1 MIQSSLYRA
10 LNKGFDY
17 QILACK
23 DFKESE
29 LAKEVISYF
38 KPNTKAILFPE
49 FRAKKND
56 DLRSFFEEF
65 LQLLGGLREFYQA
78 LENKQEAIIIAPIS
92 ALLHPLPKKEL
103 LESFKITLL
112 EKYNLKDLKDKLFYY
127 GYEILDLV
135 EVEGEAS
142 FRGDIVDIYA
152 PNSKAYR
159 LSFFD
164 TECESIKEFDPT
176 TQMSLKEDLLE
187 IEIPPTLFSLDE
199 PSYKDLKTKVEQS
212 PLNSFSKDLT
222 SFGLWFL
229 GEKAN
234 DLLHAYKSVIS
245 PKALEEIQE
254 LASLNE
260 LDCERFKSLKVLE
273 NAQGYEDLEIHAHAL
288 EGFIAL
294 HSNHKI
300 TLLAPNK
307 TILDNVLGTIKK
319 SNMDNVLGTIEKSNM
334 ECVIAPFVLNFK
346 TPDGIFISLNSF
358 ERKKK
363 RQKSKLA
370 LNELNPGEWVVHD
383 DYGVGVFSQLVQHSV
398 LGSKRDFLEIAYLGE
413 DKLLLPVENLHL
425 IARYVAQSDSVPV
438 KDRLGKGSFLKL
450 KAKVRTKLL
459 EIAGKII
466 ELAAERNLI
475 LGKKM
480 DTHLAE
486 LEVFKSHAGFEYTSD
501 QEKAIAEIS
510 KDLSSKRVMDR
521 LLSGDVGFG
530 KTEVA
535 MHAIFCAFLN
545 GFQSVLVVPTTLLA
559 HQHFETLRARF
570 ENFGVK
576 VARLD
581 RYASEKNKLLKAV
594 ELGLIDVLVGTHAI
608 LGAKFKN
615 LGLVVV
621 DEEHK
626 FGVKQ
631 KEALKELSKSV
642 HFLSMSATPIPR
654 TLNMALS
661 QIKSISSLKTP
672 PTDRKPSRT
681 FLKEKNDELLKEIIY
696 RELRRNGQIFYIH
709 NHIASISKVKTKL
722 ENLIPKLKIA
732 ILHSQINANK
742 SEEIM
747 LEFAKGNYQVLL
759 CTSIVE
765 SGIHLPNANTI
776 IIDNAQNFGLAD
788 LHQLRGRVGRGKKE
802 GFCYFLI
809 EDQKSLNEQALKR
822 LLALEKNSYLGSGE
836 SIAYH
841 DLEIRGGGNLLGQ
854 DQSGHIKN
862 IGYALYTRM
871 LEDAI
876 YELSGG
882 KKRLEKSVEI
892 QLGVSAFLNPELIA
906 SDSLRLDLYRRLS
919 LCENVDEVG
928 QIHEEI
934 EDRFGKIDDLSAQFL
949 QIITLKILANQL
961 GILKLSNFNQNITLT
976 YSDEKKESLK
986 APSKDDND
994 ILETLLK
1001 HLRAQISLKQR

>member
-38 KPNTKAILFPE
+38 KPNIKAVLFPE

-65 LQLLGGLREFYQA
+65 LQLLGALREFYQA
-78 LENKQEAIIIAPIS
+78 LENKQETIIIAPIS

-164 TECESIKEFDPT
+164 TECESIKELDPT

-199 PSYKDLKTKVEQS
+199 SSYKDLKTKVEQS

-222 SFGLWFL
+222 SFGLWLL

-260 LDCERFKSLKVLE
+260 LDYERFKFLEVLE

-307 TILDNVLGTIKK
+307 TILDNAISTL
-319 SNMDNVLGTIEKSNM
+319 EKSSM

-363 RQKSKLA
+363 HRKSKLA

-425 IARYVAQSDSVPV
+425 IARYVAQSDSVPA

-459 EIAGKII
+459 EIASKII

-480 DTHLAE
+480 DVHLAE

-545 GFQSVLVVPTTLLA
+545 GFQSALVVPTTLLA

-594 ELGLIDVLVGTHAI
+594 ELGQVDALIGTHAI
-608 LGAKFKN
+608 LGTKFKN

-661 QIKSISSLKTP
+661 QIKGISSLKTP

-836 SIAYH
+836 SVACH

-919 LCENVDEVG
+919 LCENIDEVG

-961 GILKLSNFNQNITLT
+961 GIIKLSNFNQNITLT

-1001 HLRAQISLKQR
+1001 HLRAQISLKRR

>member
-1 MIQSSLYRA
+1 MIQSSLYGA

-38 KPNTKAILFPE
+38 KPNTKTILFPE

-164 TECESIKEFDPT
+164 MECESIKEFDPT

-187 IEIPPTLFSLDE
+187 VEIPPTLFSLDE

-212 PLNSFSKDLT
+212 PFNSFSKDLT

-260 LDCERFKSLKVLE
+260 LDGERFKFLEVLE
-273 NAQGYEDLEIHAHAL
+273 NPQGYEDLEIHAHAL
-288 EGFIAL
+288 ESFIAL
-294 HSNHKI
+294 HSNRKI

-307 TILDNVLGTIKK
+307 TILDNAISAL
-319 SNMDNVLGTIEKSNM
+319 EKSHI

-370 LNELNPGEWVVHD
+370 LNELNAGEWVVHD

-425 IARYVAQSDSVPV
+425 IARYVVQSDSVPT

-450 KAKVRTKLL
+450 KAKVKTKLL
-459 EIAGKII
+459 EIASKII

-545 GFQSVLVVPTTLLA
+545 GFQSALVVPTTLLA

-594 ELGLIDVLVGTHAI
+594 ELGLVDVLVGTHAI

-661 QIKSISSLKTP
+661 QIKGISSLKIP

-722 ENLIPKLKIA
+722 EDLIPKLKIA
-732 ILHSQINANK
+732 ILHSQINAHE

-892 QLGVSAFLNPELIA
+892 QLSVSAFLNPELIA

-919 LCENVDEVG
+919 LCENTDEVG

-961 GILKLSNFNQNITLT
+961 GIIKLSNFNQNITIT

-1001 HLRAQISLKQR
+1001 HLRTQISLKRH

>member
-38 KPNTKAILFPE
+38 KPNIKAILFPE

-65 LQLLGGLREFYQA
+65 LQLLGSLREFYQA
-78 LENKQEAIIIAPIS
+78 LENKQETIIIAPIS

-142 FRGDIVDIYA
+142 FRGDIVDIYI

-164 TECESIKEFDPT
+164 TECESIKELDPT

-199 PSYKDLKTKVEQS
+199 SSYKDLKTKVEQS

-229 GEKAN
+229 DEKAQ
-234 DLLHAYKSVIS
+234 DLLSVYKSIIS
-245 PKALEEIQE
+245 PRALEEIQE

-260 LDCERFKSLKVLE
+260 LDCERFKFLKVLE
-273 NAQGYEDLEIHAHAL
+273 NAQDYEDLEIHAHAL

-294 HSNHKI
+294 HSNRKI

-307 TILDNVLGTIKK
+307 TILDNAISAL
-319 SNMDNVLGTIEKSNM
+319 EKSNI

-425 IARYVAQSDSVPV
+425 IARYVAQSDSVPA

-450 KAKVRTKLL
+450 KAKVKTKLL
-459 EIAGKII
+459 EIASKII

-480 DTHLAE
+480 DVHLAE

-545 GFQSVLVVPTTLLA
+545 GFQSALVVPTTLLA

-594 ELGLIDVLVGTHAI
+594 ELGLVDVLVGTHAI

-661 QIKSISSLKTP
+661 QIKGISSLKTP

-722 ENLIPKLKIA
+722 EELIPKLKIA
-732 ILHSQINANK
+732 ILHSQINANE

-862 IGYALYTRM
+862 IGYVLYTRM

-919 LCENVDEVG
+919 LCENTDEVG

-961 GILKLSNFNQNITLT
+961 GIIKLSNFNQNITLT

-1001 HLRAQISLKQR
+1001 HLRTQISLKRR

>member
-1 MIQSSLYRA
+1 MIQSILYRA
-10 LNKGFDY
+10 LNKGFDH

-23 DFKESE
+23 DFKESQ
-29 LAKEVISYF
+29 LAKEVISYV
-38 KPNTKAILFPE
+38 KPHAKAILFPE

-65 LQLLGGLREFYQA
+65 LHLLGALREFYQA

-103 LESFKITLL
+103 LKSFKITLL
-112 EKYNLKDLKDKLFYY
+112 EKYDLKALKDKLFYY

-164 TECESIKEFDPT
+164 TECESIKEFDPI
-176 TQMSLKEDLLE
+176 TQMSFKEKLLE

-199 PSYKDLKTKVEQS
+199 QSYQNLQTKVKQS
-212 PLNSFSKDLT
+212 PLNSFSKDLA

-229 GEKAN
+229 DEKAQ
-234 DLLHAYKSVIS
+234 DLLSVYKSIIS

-260 LDCERFKSLKVLE
+260 LDCERFKPLKILE
-273 NAQGYEDLEIHAHAL
+273 TPQGYEDLEIHAHAM
-288 EGFIAL
+288 ESFIAL
-294 HSNHKI
+294 HSNRKI

-307 TILDNVLGTIKK
+307 TILDNALGALDANHIQ
-319 SNMDNVLGTIEKSNM
+319 
-334 ECVIAPFVLNFK
+334 CVIAPFVLNFK
-346 TPDGIFISLNSF
+346 TPDEIFISLNSF

-370 LNELNPGEWVVHD
+370 LNELNAGEWVVHD

-425 IARYVAQSDSVPV
+425 IARYVAQSDSVPT

-459 EIAGKII
+459 EIASKII

-480 DTHLAE
+480 ETHLAE
-486 LEVFKSHAGFEYTSD
+486 LEIFKTHAGFEYTSD

-510 KDLSSKRVMDR
+510 KDLSSHRVMDR

-545 GFQSVLVVPTTLLA
+545 GFQSALVVPTTLLA

-581 RYASEKNKLLKAV
+581 RYVSEKNKLLKAV
-594 ELGLIDVLVGTHAI
+594 ESGLVDALVGTHAI

-615 LGLVVV
+615 LGLMVV

-661 QIKSISSLKTP
+661 QIKGISSLKTP

-681 FLKEKNDELLKEIIY
+681 FLKEKNDELLKEIIH

-709 NHIASISKVKTKL
+709 NHIASISKVKKEL

-732 ILHSQINANK
+732 ILHSQINANE

-809 EDQKSLNEQALKR
+809 EDQKSLSDQALKR

-892 QLGVSAFLNPELIA
+892 QLSVSAFLNPELIA

-934 EDRFGKIDDLSAQFL
+934 EDRFGKMDALSEQFL
-949 QIITLKILANQL
+949 QIITLKILANEL
-961 GILKLSNFNQNITLT
+961 GILKLSNFNQNITIA
-976 YSDEKKESLK
+976 YSDENKESLK

-1001 HLRAQISLKQR
+1001 HLRAQISLKRH

>member
-23 DFKESE
+23 DFKESK
-29 LAKEVISYF
+29 LAKEVINYF
-38 KPNTKAILFPE
+38 KPNIKAVLFPE

-65 LQLLGGLREFYQA
+65 LQLLGALREFYQA
-78 LENKQEAIIIAPIS
+78 LENKQETIIIAPIS

-112 EKYNLKDLKDKLFYY
+112 EKYNLKELKDKLFYY

-142 FRGDIVDIYA
+142 FRGDIVDIYI

-164 TECESIKEFDPT
+164 TECESIKELDPT
-176 TQMSLKEDLLE
+176 TQMSLKEELLE

-234 DLLHAYKSVIS
+234 DLLHTYKSIIS

-260 LDCERFKSLKVLE
+260 LDCERFKFLKVLE
-273 NAQGYEDLEIHAHAL
+273 NAQDYEDLEIHAHAL

-294 HSNHKI
+294 HSNRKI

-307 TILDNVLGTIKK
+307 TI
-319 SNMDNVLGTIEKSNM
+319 SDNVLGTIEKSSM

-363 RQKSKLA
+363 HKKSKLA

-413 DKLLLPVENLHL
+413 NKLLLPVENLHL
-425 IARYVAQSDSVPV
+425 IARYVAQSDSVPA

-459 EIAGKII
+459 EIASKII

-480 DTHLAE
+480 DVHLAE

-510 KDLSSKRVMDR
+510 RDLSSHRVMDR

-545 GFQSVLVVPTTLLA
+545 GFQSALVVPTTLLA

-594 ELGLIDVLVGTHAI
+594 ELGQVDVLVGTHAI

-615 LGLVVV
+615 LGLMVV

-661 QIKSISSLKTP
+661 QIKGISSLKTP

-934 EDRFGKIDDLSAQFL
+934 EDRFGKMDDLSAQFL

-961 GILKLSNFNQNITLT
+961 GIIKLSNFNQNITLT
-976 YSDEKKESLK
+976 YSDEHKESLK

-1001 HLRAQISLKQR
+1001 HLRTQISLKRR

>member
-23 DFKESE
+23 DFKESK
-29 LAKEVISYF
+29 LAKEVINYF

-78 LENKQEAIIIAPIS
+78 LENKQETIIIAPIS

-112 EKYNLKDLKDKLFYY
+112 GKYNLKDLKDKLFYY

-199 PSYKDLKTKVEQS
+199 PSYKNLKTKVEQS

-260 LDCERFKSLKVLE
+260 LDGERFKFLKVLE
-273 NAQGYEDLEIHAHAL
+273 NAQGYEDLEIPAHAL

-294 HSNHKI
+294 HSNRKI

-307 TILDNVLGTIKK
+307 TILDNVLGALER
-319 SNMDNVLGTIEKSNM
+319 SNI

-425 IARYVAQSDSVPV
+425 IARYVAQSDSVPA

-459 EIAGKII
+459 EIASKII

-480 DTHLAE
+480 DVHLAE

-510 KDLSSKRVMDR
+510 RDLSSHRVMDR

-545 GFQSVLVVPTTLLA
+545 GFQSALVVPTTLLA

-594 ELGLIDVLVGTHAI
+594 GLGLIDVLVGTHAI

-661 QIKSISSLKTP
+661 QIKGISSLKTP

-681 FLKEKNDELLKEIIY
+681 FLKEKNDELLKEIIH

-722 ENLIPKLKIA
+722 EDLIPKLKIA
-732 ILHSQINANK
+732 ILHSQINANE

-862 IGYALYTRM
+862 IGYALYTRI

-919 LCENVDEVG
+919 LCENADEVG

-961 GILKLSNFNQNITLT
+961 GILKLSNFNQNITIT

-1001 HLRAQISLKQR
+1001 HLRAQISLKRR

>member
-23 DFKESE
+23 DFKETE

-187 IEIPPTLFSLDE
+187 IEIPPTLFSLNE
-199 PSYKDLKTKVEQS
+199 QSYKDLKTKVEQS

-260 LDCERFKSLKVLE
+260 LDGERFKSLKVLE
-273 NAQGYEDLEIHAHAL
+273 NVQGYEDLEIHAHAL

-294 HSNHKI
+294 HSNRKI

-307 TILDNVLGTIKK
+307 TILNNAIIAL
-319 SNMDNVLGTIEKSNM
+319 EKSHI

-486 LEVFKSHAGFEYTSD
+486 LEIFKSHAGFEYTSD

-510 KDLSSKRVMDR
+510 KDLSSNRVMDR

-545 GFQSVLVVPTTLLA
+545 GFQSALVVPTTLLA
-559 HQHFETLRARF
+559 HQHFETLRVRF

-594 ELGLIDVLVGTHAI
+594 ELGLIDVLVGTHAV

-661 QIKSISSLKTP
+661 QIKGISSLKTP

-722 ENLIPKLKIA
+722 EDLIPKLKIA
-732 ILHSQINANK
+732 ILHSQINANE

-788 LHQLRGRVGRGKKE
+788 LHQLRGRVGRGKRE

-836 SIAYH
+836 SVAYH

-919 LCENVDEVG
+919 LCENTDEVG

-961 GILKLSNFNQNITLT
+961 GIIKLSNFNQNITIT

-1001 HLRAQISLKQR
+1001 HLRAQISLKRH

>member
-38 KPNTKAILFPE
+38 KPNIKAVLFPE

-65 LQLLGGLREFYQA
+65 LQLLGALREFYQA
-78 LENKQEAIIIAPIS
+78 LENKQETIIIAPIS

-164 TECESIKEFDPT
+164 TECESIKELDPT

-199 PSYKDLKTKVEQS
+199 SSYKDLKTKVEQS

-245 PKALEEIQE
+245 PRALEEIQE

-307 TILDNVLGTIKK
+307 TILDNAISTLER
-319 SNMDNVLGTIEKSNM
+319 SNI

-370 LNELNPGEWVVHD
+370 LNELNAGEWVVHD
-383 DYGVGVFSQLVQHSV
+383 DYGVGVFSQLVQHSI

-425 IARYVAQSDSVPV
+425 IARYVAQSDSVPA

-486 LEVFKSHAGFEYTSD
+486 LEIFKSHAGFEYTSD

-510 KDLSSKRVMDR
+510 RDLSSNRVMDR

-545 GFQSVLVVPTTLLA
+545 GFQSALVVPTTLLA

-594 ELGLIDVLVGTHAI
+594 ELGQVDALIGTHAI
-608 LGAKFKN
+608 LGTKFKN

-661 QIKSISSLKTP
+661 QIKGISSLKTP

-681 FLKEKNDELLKEIIY
+681 FLKEKNDELLKEIIH

-732 ILHSQINANK
+732 ILHSQINANE

-919 LCENVDEVG
+919 LCENTDEVG

-976 YSDEKKESLK
+976 YSDEHKESLK

-1001 HLRAQISLKQR
+1001 HLRAQISLKRR

>member
-127 GYEILDLV
+127 GYEIVDLV

-176 TQMSLKEDLLE
+176 TQMSLKEDWLE

-212 PLNSFSKDLT
+212 PFNSFSKDLI

-229 GEKAN
+229 EEKAN

-260 LDCERFKSLKVLE
+260 LDCERFKLLKVLE

-288 EGFIAL
+288 ESFITL
-294 HSNHKI
+294 HSNRKI

-307 TILDNVLGTIKK
+307 TILDNAVSALER
-319 SNMDNVLGTIEKSNM
+319 SNI

-398 LGSKRDFLEIAYLGE
+398 LGSKRDFLEIAYWGE

-425 IARYVAQSDSVPV
+425 IARYVAQSDSVPI

-459 EIAGKII
+459 EIASKII

-510 KDLSSKRVMDR
+510 KDLSSHRVMDR

-545 GFQSVLVVPTTLLA
+545 GFQSALVVPTTLLA

-661 QIKSISSLKTP
+661 QIKGISSLKTP

-722 ENLIPKLKIA
+722 EELIPKLKIA

-961 GILKLSNFNQNITLT
+961 GIIKLSNFNQNITLT

-1001 HLRAQISLKQR
+1001 HLRAQISLKRR

>member
-23 DFKESE
+23 DLKESE

-38 KPNTKAILFPE
+38 KPNIKAILFPE

-187 IEIPPTLFSLDE
+187 IEIPPTLFSLNE
-199 PSYKDLKTKVEQS
+199 QSYKDLKTKVEQS

-260 LDCERFKSLKVLE
+260 LDGERFKFLKVLE
-273 NAQGYEDLEIHAHAL
+273 NPQGYEDLEIHAHAL
-288 EGFIAL
+288 ESFIAL
-294 HSNHKI
+294 HSNRKI

-307 TILDNVLGTIKK
+307 TILDNAISVL
-319 SNMDNVLGTIEKSNM
+319 EKSHI

-370 LNELNPGEWVVHD
+370 LNELNAGEWVVHD

-425 IARYVAQSDSVPV
+425 IARYVAQSDSVPT

-450 KAKVRTKLL
+450 KAKVKTKLL
-459 EIAGKII
+459 EIASKIT

-486 LEVFKSHAGFEYTSD
+486 LEIFKSHAGFEYTSD

-510 KDLSSKRVMDR
+510 KDLSSHRVMDR

-545 GFQSVLVVPTTLLA
+545 GFQSALVVPTTLLA

-661 QIKSISSLKTP
+661 QIKGISSLKIP

-681 FLKEKNDELLKEIIY
+681 FLKEKNDELLKEIIH

-722 ENLIPKLKIA
+722 EDLIPKLKIA
-732 ILHSQINANK
+732 ILHSQINANE

-776 IIDNAQNFGLAD
+776 IVDNAQNFGLAD

-892 QLGVSAFLNPELIA
+892 QLGVSVFLNPELIA

-919 LCENVDEVG
+919 LCENTDEVG
-928 QIHEEI
+928 QIHGEI

-961 GILKLSNFNQNITLT
+961 GIIKLSNFNQNITIT
-976 YSDEKKESLK
+976 YGDEKKESLK

-1001 HLRAQISLKQR
+1001 HLRAQISLKRH

>member
-23 DFKESE
+23 DFKESK

-38 KPNTKAILFPE
+38 KPNIKAVLFPE

-78 LENKQEAIIIAPIS
+78 LEDKQEVIIIAPIS

-229 GEKAN
+229 GEKVQ
-234 DLLHAYKSVIS
+234 DLLSVYKSVIS

-260 LDCERFKSLKVLE
+260 LDGERFKSLKVLE

-294 HSNHKI
+294 HSHHKI

-307 TILDNVLGTIKK
+307 TILDNAISAL
-319 SNMDNVLGTIEKSNM
+319 EKSSM

-425 IARYVAQSDSVPV
+425 IARYVAQSDSVPA

-480 DTHLAE
+480 DVHLAE

-545 GFQSVLVVPTTLLA
+545 GFQSALVVPTTLLA

-594 ELGLIDVLVGTHAI
+594 ELGLVDVLVGTHAI

-661 QIKSISSLKTP
+661 QIKGISSLKTP

-681 FLKEKNDELLKEIIY
+681 FLKEKNDELLKEIIH

-722 ENLIPKLKIA
+722 EDLIPKLKIA
-732 ILHSQINANK
+732 ILHSQINANE

-919 LCENVDEVG
+919 LCENVDEVE

-976 YSDEKKESLK
+976 YNDEHKESLK

-1001 HLRAQISLKQR
+1001 HLRAQISLKRR

>member
-38 KPNTKAILFPE
+38 KPNIKAVLFPE

-164 TECESIKEFDPT
+164 TECESIKELDPT

-229 GEKAN
+229 GEKAQ
-234 DLLHAYKSVIS
+234 DLLIVHKSIIS
-245 PKALEEIQE
+245 PRALEEIQE

-260 LDCERFKSLKVLE
+260 LDGERFKFLKVLE

-307 TILDNVLGTIKK
+307 TILDNAV
-319 SNMDNVLGTIEKSNM
+319 SAIEKSSM

-346 TPDGIFISLNSF
+346 TPDRIFISLNSF

-363 RQKSKLA
+363 YRKSKLA
-370 LNELNPGEWVVHD
+370 LNELNAGEWVVHD

-459 EIAGKII
+459 EIASKII

-510 KDLSSKRVMDR
+510 KDLSSHRVMDR

-545 GFQSVLVVPTTLLA
+545 GFQSALVVPTTLLA

-594 ELGLIDVLVGTHAI
+594 GLGLVDVLVGTHAV

-661 QIKSISSLKTP
+661 QIKGISSLKTP

-722 ENLIPKLKIA
+722 EELIPKLKIA
-732 ILHSQINANK
+732 ILHSQINANE

-919 LCENVDEVG
+919 LCEDVDEVG

-961 GILKLSNFNQNITLT
+961 GIIKLSNFNQNITLT
-976 YSDEKKESLK
+976 YSDEHKESLK

-1001 HLRAQISLKQR
+1001 HLRAQISLKRR

>member
-78 LENKQEAIIIAPIS
+78 LENKQETIIIAPIS

-164 TECESIKEFDPT
+164 AECESIKEFDPI

-273 NAQGYEDLEIHAHAL
+273 NPQGYEDLEIHAHAL

-294 HSNHKI
+294 HSHHKI

-307 TILDNVLGTIKK
+307 TILDNAISAL
-319 SNMDNVLGTIEKSNM
+319 EKSHI

-425 IARYVAQSDSVPV
+425 IARYVAQSDSVPA

-486 LEVFKSHAGFEYTSD
+486 LEIFKSHAGFEYTSD

-545 GFQSVLVVPTTLLA
+545 GFQSALVVPTTLLA

-661 QIKSISSLKTP
+661 QIKGISSLKTP
-672 PTDRKPSRT
+672 PTDRKPIRT

-709 NHIASISKVKTKL
+709 NHIASILKVKTKL
-722 ENLIPKLKIA
+722 EELIPKLKIA
-732 ILHSQINANK
+732 ILHSQINANE

-809 EDQKSLNEQALKR
+809 ENQKSLNEQALKR

-836 SIAYH
+836 SVAYH

-882 KKRLEKSVEI
+882 KKRLEKSVEV

-919 LCENVDEVG
+919 LCENTDEVG

-961 GILKLSNFNQNITLT
+961 GIIKLSNFNQNITIT
-976 YSDEKKESLK
+976 YGDEKKESLK

-1001 HLRAQISLKQR
+1001 HLRAQISLKRR

>member
-38 KPNTKAILFPE
+38 KPHTKAILFPE

-212 PLNSFSKDLT
+212 PLNSFPKDLT

-229 GEKAN
+229 REKAN

-260 LDCERFKSLKVLE
+260 LDCERFKFLKVLE

-307 TILDNVLGTIKK
+307 TILDNVLGTI
-319 SNMDNVLGTIEKSNM
+319 EKSSM

-383 DYGVGVFSQLVQHSV
+383 DYGVGVFSQLIQHSV

-425 IARYVAQSDSVPV
+425 IARYVAQSDSVPA

-480 DTHLAE
+480 DVHLAE

-510 KDLSSKRVMDR
+510 KDLSSHRVMDR

-545 GFQSVLVVPTTLLA
+545 GFQSALVVPTTLLA

-594 ELGLIDVLVGTHAI
+594 ELGLVDVLVGTHAI

-661 QIKSISSLKTP
+661 QIKGISSLKTP

-722 ENLIPKLKIA
+722 EDLIPKLKIA

-919 LCENVDEVG
+919 LCENTDEVG

-961 GILKLSNFNQNITLT
+961 GIIKLSNFNQNITIT

-1001 HLRAQISLKQR
+1001 HLRAQISLKRR

>member
-38 KPNTKAILFPE
+38 KPSTKAILFPE

-164 TECESIKEFDPT
+164 TECESIKEFDPI

-187 IEIPPTLFSLDE
+187 IEIPPTLFSLNE
-199 PSYKDLKTKVEQS
+199 QSYKDLKTKVEQS

-245 PKALEEIQE
+245 PRALEEIQE

-260 LDCERFKSLKVLE
+260 LDGERFKFLKVLE
-273 NAQGYEDLEIHAHAL
+273 SPQDYEDLEIHAHAL
-288 EGFIAL
+288 ESFIAL
-294 HSNHKI
+294 HLNRKI

-307 TILDNVLGTIKK
+307 TILDNAISTL
-319 SNMDNVLGTIEKSNM
+319 EKSHI

-370 LNELNPGEWVVHD
+370 LNELNAGEWVVHD

-398 LGSKRDFLEIAYLGE
+398 LGSKRDFLEIAYFGE

-425 IARYVAQSDSVPV
+425 IARYVVQSDSVPI

-450 KAKVRTKLL
+450 KAKVKTKLL
-459 EIAGKII
+459 EIASKII

-661 QIKSISSLKTP
+661 QIKGISSLKIP

-722 ENLIPKLKIA
+722 EDLIPKLKIA
-732 ILHSQINANK
+732 ILHSQISANE

-892 QLGVSAFLNPELIA
+892 QLSVSAFLNPELIG

-919 LCENVDEVG
+919 LCENTDEVG

-949 QIITLKILANQL
+949 QIIVLKILANQL
-961 GILKLSNFNQNITLT
+961 GIIKLSNFNQNITIT

-1001 HLRAQISLKQR
+1001 HLRAQISLKRH

>member
-1 MIQSSLYRA
+1 MIQSSLYKA

-23 DFKESE
+23 DFKESK

-38 KPNTKAILFPE
+38 KPNIKAVLFPE

-65 LQLLGGLREFYQA
+65 LQLLGALREFYQA
-78 LENKQEAIIIAPIS
+78 LENKQEVIIIAPIS

-142 FRGDIVDIYA
+142 FRGDIVDIYI

-164 TECESIKEFDPT
+164 AECESIKELDPT

-234 DLLHAYKSVIS
+234 DLLHAYKSIIS

-260 LDCERFKSLKVLE
+260 LDDERFKFLKVLE

-307 TILDNVLGTIKK
+307 TILDNAISALDAG
-319 SNMDNVLGTIEKSNM
+319 NM

-346 TPDGIFISLNSF
+346 TPDRIFISLNSF

-363 RQKSKLA
+363 HRKSKLA
-370 LNELNPGEWVVHD
+370 LNELNAGEWVVHD
-383 DYGVGVFSQLVQHSV
+383 DYGVGVFSQLIQHSV
-398 LGSKRDFLEIAYLGE
+398 LGSKRDFLEIAYFGE

-510 KDLSSKRVMDR
+510 KDLSSHRVMDR

-545 GFQSVLVVPTTLLA
+545 GFQSALVVPTTLLA

-581 RYASEKNKLLKAV
+581 RYIKTSEKNKLLKAV
-594 ELGLIDVLVGTHAI
+594 ELGQVDALIGTHVI
-608 LGAKFKN
+608 LGTKFKN
-615 LGLVVV
+615 LGLMVV

-661 QIKSISSLKTP
+661 QIKGISSLKTP

-681 FLKEKNDELLKEIIY
+681 FLKEKNDELLKEIIH

-722 ENLIPKLKIA
+722 EELIPKLKIA
-732 ILHSQINANK
+732 ILHSQINANE

-747 LEFAKGNYQVLL
+747 LEFAKGSYQVLL

-934 EDRFGKIDDLSAQFL
+934 EDRFGKMDDLSAQFL

-1001 HLRAQISLKQR
+1001 HLRAQISLKRR

>member
-23 DFKESE
+23 DFKESK

-38 KPNTKAILFPE
+38 KPNIKAILFPE
-49 FRAKKND
+49 FRTKKND

-65 LQLLGGLREFYQA
+65 LQLLGALREFYQA
-78 LENKQEAIIIAPIS
+78 LENKQETIIIAPIS

-164 TECESIKEFDPT
+164 AECESIKEFDPT

-229 GEKAN
+229 GEKAQ
-234 DLLHAYKSVIS
+234 DLLSVYKSVIS
-245 PKALEEIQE
+245 PRALEEIQE

-260 LDCERFKSLKVLE
+260 LDYERFKFLKVLE

-288 EGFIAL
+288 EGFITL

-307 TILDNVLGTIKK
+307 TILDNVLGA
-319 SNMDNVLGTIEKSNM
+319 LEKSSM

-425 IARYVAQSDSVPV
+425 IARYVVQSDSVPA

-459 EIAGKII
+459 EIASKII

-480 DTHLAE
+480 DVHLAE

-510 KDLSSKRVMDR
+510 KDLSSHRVMDR

-545 GFQSVLVVPTTLLA
+545 GFQSALVVPTTLLA

-594 ELGLIDVLVGTHAI
+594 ELGLVDVLVGTHAI

-661 QIKSISSLKTP
+661 QIKGISSLKTP

-681 FLKEKNDELLKEIIY
+681 FLKEKNDELLKEIIH

-732 ILHSQINANK
+732 ILHSQINAYE

-836 SIAYH
+836 SVAYH

-1001 HLRAQISLKQR
+1001 HLRTQISLKRR

>member
-1 MIQSSLYRA
+1 MIQSSLYGA

-187 IEIPPTLFSLDE
+187 IEIPPTLFSLNE
-199 PSYKDLKTKVEQS
+199 QSYKDLKTKVEQS

-260 LDCERFKSLKVLE
+260 LNWEHFKFLKVLE
-273 NAQGYEDLEIHAHAL
+273 SQQGYEDLEIHAHAL
-288 EGFIAL
+288 ESFIAL

-307 TILDNVLGTIKK
+307 TILDNAISAL
-319 SNMDNVLGTIEKSNM
+319 EKSSI

-370 LNELNPGEWVVHD
+370 LNELNAGEWVVHD

-398 LGSKRDFLEIAYLGE
+398 LGSKRDFLEIAYWGE

-425 IARYVAQSDSVPV
+425 IARYVAQSDSVPT

-450 KAKVRTKLL
+450 KAKVKTKLL
-459 EIAGKII
+459 EIASKII

-486 LEVFKSHAGFEYTSD
+486 LEIFKSHAGFEYTSD

-545 GFQSVLVVPTTLLA
+545 GFQSALVVPTTLLA
-559 HQHFETLRARF
+559 HQHFETLRTRF

-594 ELGLIDVLVGTHAI
+594 ELGLVDVLVGTHAI

-661 QIKSISSLKTP
+661 QIKGISSLKIP

-722 ENLIPKLKIA
+722 EDLIPKLKIA
-732 ILHSQINANK
+732 ILHSQISAHE

-892 QLGVSAFLNPELIA
+892 QLSVSAFLNPELIA

-919 LCENVDEVG
+919 LCENTDEVG

-961 GILKLSNFNQNITLT
+961 GIIKLSNFSQNITIT

-1001 HLRAQISLKQR
+1001 HLRAQISLKRH

>member
-65 LQLLGGLREFYQA
+65 LQLLGGLREFYRA
-78 LENKQEAIIIAPIS
+78 LENKQETIIIAPIS

-127 GYEILDLV
+127 GYEIVDLV

-164 TECESIKEFDPT
+164 AECESIKEFDPT
-176 TQMSLKEDLLE
+176 TQMSLKEDWLE

-212 PLNSFSKDLT
+212 PFNSFSKDLT

-260 LDCERFKSLKVLE
+260 LDGERFKLLEVLE
-273 NAQGYEDLEIHAHAL
+273 NPQGYEDLEIHAHAP
-288 EGFIAL
+288 ENFIAL
-294 HSNHKI
+294 HSNRKI

-307 TILDNVLGTIKK
+307 TILDNAISAL
-319 SNMDNVLGTIEKSNM
+319 EKSNI

-370 LNELNPGEWVVHD
+370 LNELNAGEWVVHD

-398 LGSKRDFLEIAYLGE
+398 LGSKRDFLEIAYWGE

-480 DTHLAE
+480 ETHLAE

-545 GFQSVLVVPTTLLA
+545 GFQSALVVPTTLLA

-581 RYASEKNKLLKAV
+581 RYASGKNKLLKAV
-594 ELGLIDVLVGTHAI
+594 ELGLIDVLVGTHAV

-661 QIKSISSLKTP
+661 QIKGISSLKTP

-722 ENLIPKLKIA
+722 EELIPKLKIA
-732 ILHSQINANK
+732 ILHSQINANE

-836 SIAYH
+836 SVAYH

-892 QLGVSAFLNPELIA
+892 QLGVSAFLSPELIA

-919 LCENVDEVG
+919 LCENTDEVG

-961 GILKLSNFNQNITLT
+961 GIIKLSNSNQNITIT

-1001 HLRAQISLKQR
+1001 HLRAQISLKRR

>member
-1 MIQSSLYRA
+1 MIQSSLYGA

-112 EKYNLKDLKDKLFYY
+112 EKYNLKDLKNKLFYY
-127 GYEILDLV
+127 GYEIVDLV

-142 FRGDIVDIYA
+142 FRGDIVDIYV

-176 TQMSLKEDLLE
+176 TQMSLKEDWLE

-245 PKALEEIQE
+245 PRALEEIQE
-254 LASLNE
+254 LTSLNE
-260 LDCERFKSLKVLE
+260 LDGERFKFLKVLE
-273 NAQGYEDLEIHAHAL
+273 SPQGYEDLEIHAHAL
-288 EGFIAL
+288 ESFIAL
-294 HSNHKI
+294 HSNRKI

-307 TILDNVLGTIKK
+307 TILDNAVSAL
-319 SNMDNVLGTIEKSNM
+319 EKSNI

-398 LGSKRDFLEIAYLGE
+398 LGSKRDFLEIAYWGE

-425 IARYVAQSDSVPV
+425 IARYVAQSDSVPT

-450 KAKVRTKLL
+450 KAKVKTKLL

-480 DTHLAE
+480 DMHLAE
-486 LEVFKSHAGFEYTSD
+486 LEIFKSHAGFEYTSD

-545 GFQSVLVVPTTLLA
+545 GFQSTLVVPTTLLA

-608 LGAKFKN
+608 FCTKFKN

-661 QIKSISSLKTP
+661 QIKGISSLKIP

-681 FLKEKNDELLKEIIY
+681 FLKEKNDELLKEIIH

-722 ENLIPKLKIA
+722 EDLIPKLKIA
-732 ILHSQINANK
+732 ILHSQINANE

-892 QLGVSAFLNPELIA
+892 QLSVSAFLNPELIG

-919 LCENVDEVG
+919 LCENIDEVG

-961 GILKLSNFNQNITLT
+961 GIIKLSNFNQNITIT

-1001 HLRAQISLKQR
+1001 HLRAQISLKRH

>member
-23 DFKESE
+23 DFKESK

-38 KPNTKAILFPE
+38 KPNIKAVLFPE

-78 LENKQEAIIIAPIS
+78 LENKQETIIIAPIS

-142 FRGDIVDIYA
+142 FRGDIVDIYV

-164 TECESIKEFDPT
+164 TECESIKELDPT

-229 GEKAN
+229 GEKVQ
-234 DLLHAYKSVIS
+234 DLLSVYKSVIS

-260 LDCERFKSLKVLE
+260 LDGERFKSLKVLE
-273 NAQGYEDLEIHAHAL
+273 NPQGYEDLEIHAHAL

-294 HSNHKI
+294 HSHHKI

-307 TILDNVLGTIKK
+307 TILDNVLGTI
-319 SNMDNVLGTIEKSNM
+319 EKSSM

-370 LNELNPGEWVVHD
+370 LNELNAGEWVVHD

-480 DTHLAE
+480 DVHLAE

-510 KDLSSKRVMDR
+510 KDLSSHRVMDR

-545 GFQSVLVVPTTLLA
+545 GFQSALVVPTTLLA
-559 HQHFETLRARF
+559 HQHFETLRVRF

-594 ELGLIDVLVGTHAI
+594 ELGLVDVLVGTHAI

-661 QIKSISSLKTP
+661 QIKGISSLKTP

-681 FLKEKNDELLKEIIY
+681 FLKEKNDELLKEIIC

-722 ENLIPKLKIA
+722 EELIPKLKIA
-732 ILHSQINANK
+732 ILHSQINASE

-747 LEFAKGNYQVLL
+747 LEFANGNYQVLL

-934 EDRFGKIDDLSAQFL
+934 EDRFGKMDNLSAQFL

-961 GILKLSNFNQNITLT
+961 GILKLSNFNQNITIT

-1001 HLRAQISLKQR
+1001 HLRAQISLKWH

>member
-29 LAKEVISYF
+29 LAKEVINYF

-78 LENKQEAIIIAPIS
+78 LESKQEVIIIAPIS

-164 TECESIKEFDPT
+164 TECESIKELDPA

-260 LDCERFKSLKVLE
+260 LDGERFKFLKVLE
-273 NAQGYEDLEIHAHAL
+273 NPQGYEDLEIHAHAL

-307 TILDNVLGTIKK
+307 TILDNAISALER
-319 SNMDNVLGTIEKSNM
+319 SNI

-398 LGSKRDFLEIAYLGE
+398 LGSKRDFLEIAYWGE

-425 IARYVAQSDSVPV
+425 IARYVAQSDSVPT

-480 DTHLAE
+480 DVHLAE

-510 KDLSSKRVMDR
+510 KDLSSHRVMDR

-545 GFQSVLVVPTTLLA
+545 GFQSALVVPTTLLA

-570 ENFGVK
+570 EKFGVK

-594 ELGLIDVLVGTHAI
+594 ELGQVDALIGTHAI

-661 QIKSISSLKTP
+661 QIKGISSLKTP

-681 FLKEKNDELLKEIIY
+681 FLKEKNDELLKEIIH

-961 GILKLSNFNQNITLT
+961 GIVKLSNFNQNITLT
-976 YSDEKKESLK
+976 YNDEHKESLK

-1001 HLRAQISLKQR
+1001 HLRAQISLKRR

>member
-1 MIQSSLYRA
+1 MIQSSLYKA
-10 LNKGFDY
+10 LNEGFDY

-23 DFKESE
+23 DFKESK

-38 KPNTKAILFPE
+38 KPNTKAVLFPE
-49 FRAKKND
+49 FRAKRND

-65 LQLLGGLREFYQA
+65 LQLLGALREFYQA
-78 LENKQEAIIIAPIS
+78 LENKQEVIIIAPIS

-164 TECESIKEFDPT
+164 TECESIKELDPT

-234 DLLHAYKSVIS
+234 DLLCAYKSVIS

-260 LDCERFKSLKVLE
+260 LDCERFKFLEVLE
-273 NAQGYEDLEIHAHAL
+273 TPQGYEDLEIHAHAL
-288 EGFIAL
+288 EGFITL

-307 TILDNVLGTIKK
+307 TILDNAISAL
-319 SNMDNVLGTIEKSNM
+319 EKSNI

-425 IARYVAQSDSVPV
+425 IARYVAQSDSVPA

-510 KDLSSKRVMDR
+510 KDLSSHRVMDR

-545 GFQSVLVVPTTLLA
+545 GFQSALVVPTTLLA

-576 VARLD
+576 MARLD

-594 ELGLIDVLVGTHAI
+594 ELGLVDVLVGTHAI

-661 QIKSISSLKTP
+661 QIKGISSLKTP

-722 ENLIPKLKIA
+722 EGLIPKLKIA
-732 ILHSQINANK
+732 ILHSQINANE

-961 GILKLSNFNQNITLT
+961 GIIKLSNFNQNITLT
-976 YSDEKKESLK
+976 YSDEHKESLK

-1001 HLRAQISLKQR
+1001 HLRAQISLKRR

>member
-1 MIQSSLYRA
+1 MIQSSFYRA

-23 DFKESE
+23 DFKESK

-38 KPNTKAILFPE
+38 KPHIKAVLFPE

-78 LENKQEAIIIAPIS
+78 LENKQETIIIAPIS

-142 FRGDIVDIYA
+142 FRGDIVDIYI

-164 TECESIKEFDPT
+164 TECESIKELDPT

-229 GEKAN
+229 GEKAQ
-234 DLLHAYKSVIS
+234 DLLSVYKSVIS
-245 PKALEEIQE
+245 PRALEEIQE

-260 LDCERFKSLKVLE
+260 LNYERFKFLKVLE

-307 TILDNVLGTIKK
+307 TILDNVLGTI
-319 SNMDNVLGTIEKSNM
+319 EKSSM

-425 IARYVAQSDSVPV
+425 IARYVAQSDSVPA

-459 EIAGKII
+459 EIASKII

-480 DTHLAE
+480 DVHLAE

-545 GFQSVLVVPTTLLA
+545 GFQSTLVVPTTLLA

-594 ELGLIDVLVGTHAI
+594 ELGLVDVLVGTHAI
-608 LGAKFKN
+608 FCAKFKN

-961 GILKLSNFNQNITLT
+961 GIIKLSNFNQNITLT
-976 YSDEKKESLK
+976 YNDEHKESLK

-1001 HLRAQISLKQR
+1001 HLRAQISLKRR

>member
-23 DFKESE
+23 DFKESK
-29 LAKEVISYF
+29 LAKEVINYF
-38 KPNTKAILFPE
+38 KPHIKAVLFPE

-65 LQLLGGLREFYQA
+65 LQLLGALREFYQA
-78 LENKQEAIIIAPIS
+78 LENKQETIIIAPIS

-142 FRGDIVDIYA
+142 FRGDIVDIYI

-164 TECESIKEFDPT
+164 TECESIKELDPT

-229 GEKAN
+229 GEKAQ
-234 DLLHAYKSVIS
+234 DLLSVYQSIIS

-260 LDCERFKSLKVLE
+260 LDDERFKFLKVLE

-288 EGFIAL
+288 EGFITL
-294 HSNHKI
+294 HSNYKI

-307 TILDNVLGTIKK
+307 TILDNAVSALDAG
-319 SNMDNVLGTIEKSNM
+319 NM

-346 TPDGIFISLNSF
+346 TPDRIFISLNSF

-370 LNELNPGEWVVHD
+370 LNELNAGEWVVHD
-383 DYGVGVFSQLVQHSV
+383 DYGVGVFSQLIQHSV
-398 LGSKRDFLEIAYLGE
+398 LGSKRDFLEIAYWGE

-425 IARYVAQSDSVPV
+425 IARYVAQSDSVPA

-510 KDLSSKRVMDR
+510 RDLSSHRVMDR

-545 GFQSVLVVPTTLLA
+545 GFQSALVVPTTLLA

-594 ELGLIDVLVGTHAI
+594 ELGLVDVLVGTHAI

-661 QIKSISSLKTP
+661 QIKGISSLKTP

-722 ENLIPKLKIA
+722 EELIPKLKIA
-732 ILHSQINANK
+732 ILHSQINANE

-934 EDRFGKIDDLSAQFL
+934 EDRFGKMDDLSAQFL

-976 YSDEKKESLK
+976 YSDEHKESLK

-1001 HLRAQISLKQR
+1001 HLRAQISLKRR

>member
-29 LAKEVISYF
+29 LAKEVINYF

-78 LENKQEAIIIAPIS
+78 LENKQETIIIAPIS

-260 LDCERFKSLKVLE
+260 LDGERFKFLKVLE
-273 NAQGYEDLEIHAHAL
+273 TPQGYEDLEIHAHAL
-288 EGFIAL
+288 ESFIAL

-307 TILDNVLGTIKK
+307 TILDNAISAL
-319 SNMDNVLGTIEKSNM
+319 EKSNI

-383 DYGVGVFSQLVQHSV
+383 DYGVGVFSQLVQHSI

-425 IARYVAQSDSVPV
+425 IARYVAQSDSVPA

-459 EIAGKII
+459 EIASKII

-486 LEVFKSHAGFEYTSD
+486 LEIFKSHAGFEYTSD

-510 KDLSSKRVMDR
+510 KDLSSHRVMDR

-545 GFQSVLVVPTTLLA
+545 GFQSTLVVPTTLLA

-661 QIKSISSLKTP
+661 QIKGISSLKTP

-722 ENLIPKLKIA
+722 EELIPKLKIA

-809 EDQKSLNEQALKR
+809 EDQKNLNEQALKR

-836 SIAYH
+836 SVAYH

-976 YSDEKKESLK
+976 YNNEHKESLK

-1001 HLRAQISLKQR
+1001 HLRAQISLKRR

>member
-23 DFKESE
+23 DFKESK

-38 KPNTKAILFPE
+38 KPHTKAILFPE

-78 LENKQEAIIIAPIS
+78 LENKQEVIIIAPIS

-142 FRGDIVDIYA
+142 FRGDIVDIYV

-164 TECESIKEFDPT
+164 TECESIKELDPT

-260 LDCERFKSLKVLE
+260 LDGERFKFLEVLE
-273 NAQGYEDLEIHAHAL
+273 NTQGYEDLEIHAHAL

-294 HSNHKI
+294 HSHHKI

-307 TILDNVLGTIKK
+307 TILDNVLGTI
-319 SNMDNVLGTIEKSNM
+319 EKSSM

-370 LNELNPGEWVVHD
+370 LNELNPDEWVVHD

-425 IARYVAQSDSVPV
+425 IARYVAQSDSVPA

-480 DTHLAE
+480 DVHLAE

-545 GFQSVLVVPTTLLA
+545 GFQSALVVPTTLLA

-594 ELGLIDVLVGTHAI
+594 ELGQVDVLVGTHAI

-661 QIKSISSLKTP
+661 QIKGISSLKTP

-919 LCENVDEVG
+919 LCENTDEVG

-961 GILKLSNFNQNITLT
+961 GIIKLSNFNQNITIT

-1001 HLRAQISLKQR
+1001 HLRAQISLKRR

>member
-38 KPNTKAILFPE
+38 KPNIKAILFPE

-78 LENKQEAIIIAPIS
+78 LENKQEVIIIAPIS

-164 TECESIKEFDPT
+164 AECESIKEFDPT

-187 IEIPPTLFSLDE
+187 IEIPPTLFSLNE
-199 PSYKDLKTKVEQS
+199 QSYKDLKTKVEQS

-260 LDCERFKSLKVLE
+260 LDNERFKSLKVLE
-273 NAQGYEDLEIHAHAL
+273 TPQGYEDLEIHVHAL
-288 EGFIAL
+288 ESFIAL
-294 HSNHKI
+294 HSNRKI
-300 TLLAPNK
+300 TILAPNK
-307 TILDNVLGTIKK
+307 TILDNAISAL
-319 SNMDNVLGTIEKSNM
+319 EKSHI

-425 IARYVAQSDSVPV
+425 IARYVAQSDSVPA

-450 KAKVRTKLL
+450 KAKVKTKLL
-459 EIAGKII
+459 EIASKII

-486 LEVFKSHAGFEYTSD
+486 LEIFKSHAGFEYTSD

-545 GFQSVLVVPTTLLA
+545 GFQSALVVPTTLLA

-594 ELGLIDVLVGTHAI
+594 ELGLVDVLVGTHAI

-661 QIKSISSLKTP
+661 QIKGISSLKIP

-722 ENLIPKLKIA
+722 EELIPKLKIA
-732 ILHSQINANK
+732 ILHSQISANE

-776 IIDNAQNFGLAD
+776 IIDNVQNFGLAD

-836 SIAYH
+836 SVAYH

-892 QLGVSAFLNPELIA
+892 QLSVSAFLNPELIA

-919 LCENVDEVG
+919 LCENTDEVG

-961 GILKLSNFNQNITLT
+961 GIIKLSNFNQNITIT

-1001 HLRAQISLKQR
+1001 HLRAQISLKRH

>member
-164 TECESIKEFDPT
+164 TECESIKEFDPI

-199 PSYKDLKTKVEQS
+199 PSYKDLKTKVDQS

-260 LDCERFKSLKVLE
+260 LDGERFKSLKVLE

-294 HSNHKI
+294 HSHHKI

-307 TILDNVLGTIKK
+307 TILDNAISAL
-319 SNMDNVLGTIEKSNM
+319 EKSSI

-358 ERKKK
+358 ERKNK
-363 RQKSKLA
+363 RQKSRLA

-425 IARYVAQSDSVPV
+425 IARYVAQSDSVPA

-450 KAKVRTKLL
+450 KAKVRAKLL
-459 EIAGKII
+459 EIASKII

-480 DTHLAE
+480 DVHLAE

-510 KDLSSKRVMDR
+510 RDLSSHRVMDR

-545 GFQSVLVVPTTLLA
+545 GFQSALVVPTTLLA

-594 ELGLIDVLVGTHAI
+594 ELGQVDVLIGTHAI

-661 QIKSISSLKTP
+661 QIKGISSLKTP

-809 EDQKSLNEQALKR
+809 EDQKGLNEQALKR

-836 SIAYH
+836 SVAYH

-919 LCENVDEVG
+919 LCENTDEVG

-961 GILKLSNFNQNITLT
+961 GIIKLSNFNQNITIT

-1001 HLRAQISLKQR
+1001 HLRAQISLKRR

>member
-10 LNKGFDY
+10 LKKGFDY

-78 LENKQEAIIIAPIS
+78 LENKQEVIIIAPIS

-260 LDCERFKSLKVLE
+260 LDGERFKSLKVLE
-273 NAQGYEDLEIHAHAL
+273 TPQGYEDLEIHAHAL

-294 HSNHKI
+294 HSNRKI

-307 TILDNVLGTIKK
+307 TILDNAISAL
-319 SNMDNVLGTIEKSNM
+319 EKSHV

-370 LNELNPGEWVVHD
+370 LNELNAGEWVVHD

-398 LGSKRDFLEIAYLGE
+398 LGSKRDFLEIAYWGE

-425 IARYVAQSDSVPV
+425 IARYVAQSDSVPT

-450 KAKVRTKLL
+450 KAKVKTKLL

-545 GFQSVLVVPTTLLA
+545 GFQSALVVPTTLLV

-661 QIKSISSLKTP
+661 QIKGISSLKIP

-681 FLKEKNDELLKEIIY
+681 FLKEKNDELLKEIIH

-722 ENLIPKLKIA
+722 EELIPKLKIA
-732 ILHSQINANK
+732 ILHSQISANE

-836 SIAYH
+836 SVAYH

-919 LCENVDEVG
+919 LCENTDEVG

-961 GILKLSNFNQNITLT
+961 GIIKLSNFNQNITIT
-976 YSDEKKESLK
+976 YGDEKKESLK

-1001 HLRAQISLKQR
+1001 HLRAQISLKRH

>member
-23 DFKESE
+23 DFKESK

-78 LENKQEAIIIAPIS
+78 LEDKQEVIIIAPIS

-142 FRGDIVDIYA
+142 FRGDIVDIYV

-164 TECESIKEFDPT
+164 TECESIKELDPT

-199 PSYKDLKTKVEQS
+199 SSYKDLKTKVEQS

-229 GEKAN
+229 GEKAQ
-234 DLLHAYKSVIS
+234 DLLSVYKSVIS
-245 PKALEEIQE
+245 PRALEEIQE

-260 LDCERFKSLKVLE
+260 LDYERFKFLKVLE
-273 NAQGYEDLEIHAHAL
+273 NAQGYEDLEIHVHAL

-307 TILDNVLGTIKK
+307 TILDNVLGA
-319 SNMDNVLGTIEKSNM
+319 LEKSSM

-363 RQKSKLA
+363 RQKFKLA

-480 DTHLAE
+480 DVHLAE

-545 GFQSVLVVPTTLLA
+545 GFQSALVVPTTLLA

-594 ELGLIDVLVGTHAI
+594 ELGQVDVLVGTHAI
-608 LGAKFKN
+608 LGTKFKN

-661 QIKSISSLKTP
+661 QIKGISSLKTP

-732 ILHSQINANK
+732 ILHSQINAHE

-862 IGYALYTRM
+862 IGYALYTCM

-961 GILKLSNFNQNITLT
+961 GIIKLSNFNQNITIT

-1001 HLRAQISLKQR
+1001 HLRAQISLKRR

>member
-38 KPNTKAILFPE
+38 KPNIKAILFPE

-245 PKALEEIQE
+245 PRALEEIQE

-260 LDCERFKSLKVLE
+260 LDGERFKFLKVLE
-273 NAQGYEDLEIHAHAL
+273 NPQGYEDLEIHAHAL
-288 EGFIAL
+288 ESFIAL
-294 HSNHKI
+294 HSNRKI

-307 TILDNVLGTIKK
+307 TILDNAISAL
-319 SNMDNVLGTIEKSNM
+319 EKSHI

-370 LNELNPGEWVVHD
+370 LNELNAGEWVVHD

-398 LGSKRDFLEIAYLGE
+398 LGSKRDFLEIAYWGE

-425 IARYVAQSDSVPV
+425 IARYVAQSDSVPT

-450 KAKVRTKLL
+450 KAKVKTKLL

-545 GFQSVLVVPTTLLA
+545 GFQSALVVPTTLLA

-661 QIKSISSLKTP
+661 QIKGISSLKIP

-681 FLKEKNDELLKEIIY
+681 FLKEKNDELLKEIIH

-722 ENLIPKLKIA
+722 EDLIPKLKIA
-732 ILHSQINANK
+732 ILHSQINAHE

-788 LHQLRGRVGRGKKE
+788 LHQLRGRVGRDKKE

-892 QLGVSAFLNPELIA
+892 QLSVSAFLNPELIG

-919 LCENVDEVG
+919 LCENTDEVG

-961 GILKLSNFNQNITLT
+961 GIIKLSNFNQNITIT

-1001 HLRAQISLKQR
+1001 HLRAQISLKRH

>member
-1 MIQSSLYRA
+1 MIQSSLYGA

-38 KPNTKAILFPE
+38 KPNIKAILFPE

-187 IEIPPTLFSLDE
+187 IEIPPTLFSLNE
-199 PSYKDLKTKVEQS
+199 QSYKDLKTKVEQS

-234 DLLHAYKSVIS
+234 DLLHAHKSVIS

-254 LASLNE
+254 LVSLNE
-260 LDCERFKSLKVLE
+260 LDNERFKFLKVLE
-273 NAQGYEDLEIHAHAL
+273 NPQGYEDLEIHAHAL
-288 EGFIAL
+288 ESFIAL
-294 HSNHKI
+294 HSNRKI
-300 TLLAPNK
+300 TLLATNK
-307 TILDNVLGTIKK
+307 TILDNAISVL
-319 SNMDNVLGTIEKSNM
+319 EKSHI

-370 LNELNPGEWVVHD
+370 LNELNAGEWVVHD

-425 IARYVAQSDSVPV
+425 IARYVAQSDSVPT

-450 KAKVRTKLL
+450 KAKVKTKLL
-459 EIAGKII
+459 EIASKII

-486 LEVFKSHAGFEYTSD
+486 LEIFKLHAGFEYTSD

-545 GFQSVLVVPTTLLA
+545 GFQSALVVPTTLLA

-570 ENFGVK
+570 ENFGVR

-608 LGAKFKN
+608 LGTKFKN

-631 KEALKELSKSV
+631 KESLKELSKSV

-661 QIKSISSLKTP
+661 QIKGISSLKIP

-681 FLKEKNDELLKEIIY
+681 FLKEKNDGLLKEIIH

-722 ENLIPKLKIA
+722 EDLIPKLKIA
-732 ILHSQINANK
+732 ILHSQISANE
-742 SEEIM
+742 SEETM

-892 QLGVSAFLNPELIA
+892 QLSVSAFLNPELIG

-919 LCENVDEVG
+919 LCENTDEVG

-961 GILKLSNFNQNITLT
+961 GIIKLSNFNQNITIT

-1001 HLRAQISLKQR
+1001 HLRAQISLKRH

>member
-1 MIQSSLYRA
+1 MIQSSLYKA
-10 LNKGFDY
+10 LNEGFDY

-65 LQLLGGLREFYQA
+65 LQLLGGLREFYQV
-78 LENKQEAIIIAPIS
+78 LENKQEVIIIAPIS

-142 FRGDIVDIYA
+142 FRGDIVDIYV
-152 PNSKAYR
+152 PNSKVYR

-199 PSYKDLKTKVEQS
+199 SSYKDLKTKVEQS

-229 GEKAN
+229 GEKAQ
-234 DLLHAYKSVIS
+234 DLLSVYKSVIS
-245 PKALEEIQE
+245 PRALEEIQE
-254 LASLNE
+254 LTSLNE
-260 LDCERFKSLKVLE
+260 LDYERFKFLEVLE

-294 HSNHKI
+294 HSHHKI

-307 TILDNVLGTIKK
+307 TILDNVLGA
-319 SNMDNVLGTIEKSNM
+319 LEKSSIQ
-334 ECVIAPFVLNFK
+334 CVIAPFVLNFK

-383 DYGVGVFSQLVQHSV
+383 DYGVGVFSQLIQHSV

-425 IARYVAQSDSVPV
+425 IARYVAQSDSVPA

-510 KDLSSKRVMDR
+510 KDLSSHRVMDR

-545 GFQSVLVVPTTLLA
+545 GFQSALVVPTTLLA

-581 RYASEKNKLLKAV
+581 RYVKTSEKNKLLKAV
-594 ELGLIDVLVGTHAI
+594 ELGQVDALIGTHAI

-661 QIKSISSLKTP
+661 QIKGISSLKTP

-681 FLKEKNDELLKEIIY
+681 FLKEKNDELLKEIIH

-732 ILHSQINANK
+732 ILHSQINANE

-961 GILKLSNFNQNITLT
+961 GIIKLSNFNQNITIT

-1001 HLRAQISLKQR
+1001 HLRAQISLKRR

>member
-38 KPNTKAILFPE
+38 KPNIKAVLFPE

-78 LENKQEAIIIAPIS
+78 LGNKQEAIIIAPIS

-164 TECESIKEFDPT
+164 TECESIKELDPT

-245 PKALEEIQE
+245 PKVLEEIQE

-260 LDCERFKSLKVLE
+260 LDGERFKSLKVLE

-288 EGFIAL
+288 EGFITL
-294 HSNHKI
+294 HSNRKI

-307 TILDNVLGTIKK
+307 TILDNAISAL
-319 SNMDNVLGTIEKSNM
+319 EKSHI

-450 KAKVRTKLL
+450 KAKVKTKLL
-459 EIAGKII
+459 EIASKII

-545 GFQSVLVVPTTLLA
+545 GFQSALVVPTTLLA

-594 ELGLIDVLVGTHAI
+594 GLGLVDVLVGTHAI

-661 QIKSISSLKTP
+661 QIKGISSLKTP

-722 ENLIPKLKIA
+722 EELIPKLKIA

-1001 HLRAQISLKQR
+1001 HLRAQISLKRR

>member
-23 DFKESE
+23 DLKESE

-142 FRGDIVDIYA
+142 FRGDIVDIYI
-152 PNSKAYR
+152 PNSNAYR

-164 TECESIKEFDPT
+164 TECESIEEFDPT

-199 PSYKDLKTKVEQS
+199 SSYKDLKTKVEQS

-229 GEKAN
+229 GEKAQ
-234 DLLHAYKSVIS
+234 DLLSVYKSVIS
-245 PKALEEIQE
+245 PRALEEIQE

-260 LDCERFKSLKVLE
+260 LDCERFKFLKVLE

-294 HSNHKI
+294 HSHHKI

-307 TILDNVLGTIKK
+307 TILDNVLGA
-319 SNMDNVLGTIEKSNM
+319 IEKSSM

-425 IARYVAQSDSVPV
+425 IARYVAQSDSVPA

-459 EIAGKII
+459 EIASKII

-480 DTHLAE
+480 DVHLAE

-545 GFQSVLVVPTTLLA
+545 GFQSTLVVPTTLLA

-594 ELGLIDVLVGTHAI
+594 ELGLVDVLVGTHAI

-661 QIKSISSLKTP
+661 QIKGISSLKTP

-681 FLKEKNDELLKEIIY
+681 FLKEKNDELLKEIIH

-732 ILHSQINANK
+732 ILHSQINANE

-919 LCENVDEVG
+919 LCENTDEVG

-961 GILKLSNFNQNITLT
+961 GIIKLSNFNQNITIT
-976 YSDEKKESLK
+976 YSAEKKESLK

-1001 HLRAQISLKQR
+1001 HLRTQISLKRR

>member
-1 MIQSSLYRA
+1 MIQSSLYGA

-187 IEIPPTLFSLDE
+187 IEIPPTLFSLNE
-199 PSYKDLKTKVEQS
+199 QSYKDLKTKVEQS

-234 DLLHAYKSVIS
+234 DLLHAHKSVIS

-260 LDCERFKSLKVLE
+260 LDGERFKFLKVLE
-273 NAQGYEDLEIHAHAL
+273 NPQGYEDLEIHAHAL
-288 EGFIAL
+288 ESFIAL
-294 HSNHKI
+294 HSNRKI

-307 TILDNVLGTIKK
+307 TILDNAISAL
-319 SNMDNVLGTIEKSNM
+319 EKSHI

-370 LNELNPGEWVVHD
+370 LNELNAGEWVVHD

-398 LGSKRDFLEIAYLGE
+398 LGSKRDFLEIAYWGE

-425 IARYVAQSDSVPV
+425 IARYVAQSDSVPI
-438 KDRLGKGSFLKL
+438 KDRLGKGNFLKL
-450 KAKVRTKLL
+450 KAKVKTKLL
-459 EIAGKII
+459 EIASKII

-510 KDLSSKRVMDR
+510 KDLSSKKVMDR

-545 GFQSVLVVPTTLLA
+545 GFQSALVVPTTLLA
-559 HQHFETLRARF
+559 HQHFETLRVRF

-608 LGAKFKN
+608 FCAKFKN

-661 QIKSISSLKTP
+661 QIKGISSLKIP
-672 PTDRKPSRT
+672 PTDRKPSHT
-681 FLKEKNDELLKEIIY
+681 FLKEKNDELLKEIIH

-722 ENLIPKLKIA
+722 EDLIPKLKIA
-732 ILHSQINANK
+732 ILHSQINAHE

-822 LLALEKNSYLGSGE
+822 LIALEKNSYLGSGE
-836 SIAYH
+836 SIAHH

-892 QLGVSAFLNPELIA
+892 QLSVSAFLNPELIG

-919 LCENVDEVG
+919 LCENTDEVG

-961 GILKLSNFNQNITLT
+961 GIIKLSNFNQNITIT

-1001 HLRAQISLKQR
+1001 HLRAQISLKRC

>member
-23 DFKESE
+23 DFKESK

-38 KPNTKAILFPE
+38 KPNIKAVLFPE

-65 LQLLGGLREFYQA
+65 LQLLGALREFYQA
-78 LENKQEAIIIAPIS
+78 LENKQEVIIIAPIS

-164 TECESIKEFDPT
+164 TECESIKELDPT

-199 PSYKDLKTKVEQS
+199 SSYKDLKTKVEQS

-229 GEKAN
+229 GEKAQ
-234 DLLHAYKSVIS
+234 DLLSVYKSVIS
-245 PKALEEIQE
+245 PRALEEIQE

-260 LDCERFKSLKVLE
+260 LDGERFKFLEVLE

-307 TILDNVLGTIKK
+307 TILDNAISTL
-319 SNMDNVLGTIEKSNM
+319 EKSSM

-370 LNELNPGEWVVHD
+370 LNELNAGEWVVHD

-425 IARYVAQSDSVPV
+425 IARYVAQSDSVPA

-459 EIAGKII
+459 EIASKII

-480 DTHLAE
+480 DVHLAE

-545 GFQSVLVVPTTLLA
+545 GFQSALVVPTTLLA

-594 ELGLIDVLVGTHAI
+594 ELGQVDVLVGTHAI

-661 QIKSISSLKTP
+661 QIKGISSLKTP

-732 ILHSQINANK
+732 ILHSQINANE

-976 YSDEKKESLK
+976 YNNEHKESLK

-1001 HLRAQISLKQR
+1001 HLRAQISLKRR

>member
-23 DFKESE
+23 DFKEAK
-29 LAKEVISYF
+29 LAKEVINYF
-38 KPNTKAILFPE
+38 KPNIKAVLFPE

-78 LENKQEAIIIAPIS
+78 LENKQETIIIAPIS

-164 TECESIKEFDPT
+164 TECESIKELDPT

-260 LDCERFKSLKVLE
+260 LDCERFKFLEVLE
-273 NAQGYEDLEIHAHAL
+273 NPQGYEDLEIHAHAL

-294 HSNHKI
+294 HSHHKI

-307 TILDNVLGTIKK
+307 TILDNAISALERSHI
-319 SNMDNVLGTIEKSNM
+319 

-425 IARYVAQSDSVPV
+425 IARYVAQSDSVPA

-480 DTHLAE
+480 DVHLAE

-545 GFQSVLVVPTTLLA
+545 GFQSALVVPTTLLA

-594 ELGLIDVLVGTHAI
+594 GLGQVDVLVGTHAI

-661 QIKSISSLKTP
+661 QIKGISSLKTP

-722 ENLIPKLKIA
+722 EDLIPKLKIA
-732 ILHSQINANK
+732 ILHSQINAYE

-862 IGYALYTRM
+862 IGYVLYTRM

-961 GILKLSNFNQNITLT
+961 GIIKLSNFNQNITIT

-1001 HLRAQISLKQR
+1001 HLRAQISLKRR

>member
-38 KPNTKAILFPE
+38 KPNIKAILFPE

-187 IEIPPTLFSLDE
+187 IEIPPTLFSLNE
-199 PSYKDLKTKVEQS
+199 QSYKDLKTKVEQS

-260 LDCERFKSLKVLE
+260 LDGERFKFLKVLE
-273 NAQGYEDLEIHAHAL
+273 NPQGYEDLEIHAHAL
-288 EGFIAL
+288 ESFIAL
-294 HSNHKI
+294 HSNRKI

-307 TILDNVLGTIKK
+307 TILDNAISAL
-319 SNMDNVLGTIEKSNM
+319 EKSHI

-346 TPDGIFISLNSF
+346 TPDRIFISLNSF

-370 LNELNPGEWVVHD
+370 LNELNAGEWVVHD

-398 LGSKRDFLEIAYLGE
+398 LGSKRDFLEIAYWGE

-425 IARYVAQSDSVPV
+425 IARYVAQSDSVPT

-450 KAKVRTKLL
+450 KAKVKTKLL

-486 LEVFKSHAGFEYTSD
+486 LEVFKTHAGFEYTSD

-545 GFQSVLVVPTTLLA
+545 GFQSTLVVPTTLLA

-594 ELGLIDVLVGTHAI
+594 ELGLVDALVGTHAI

-661 QIKSISSLKTP
+661 QIKGISSLKTP

-681 FLKEKNDELLKEIIY
+681 FLKEKNDELLKEIIH

-722 ENLIPKLKIA
+722 EDLIPKLKIA
-732 ILHSQINANK
+732 ILHSQINASE

-822 LLALEKNSYLGSGE
+822 LIALEKNSYLGSGE

-892 QLGVSAFLNPELIA
+892 QLSVSAFLNPELIA
-906 SDSLRLDLYRRLS
+906 SDNLRLDLYRRLS
-919 LCENVDEVG
+919 LCENTDEVG

-961 GILKLSNFNQNITLT
+961 GIIKLSNFNQNITMT

-1001 HLRAQISLKQR
+1001 HLRAQISLKRH